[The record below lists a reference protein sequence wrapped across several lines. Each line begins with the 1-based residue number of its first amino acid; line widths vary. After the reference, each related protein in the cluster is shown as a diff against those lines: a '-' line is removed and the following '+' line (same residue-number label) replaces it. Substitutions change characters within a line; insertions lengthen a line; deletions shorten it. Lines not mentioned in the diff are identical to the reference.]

1 MALELQTTFTVGVVR
16 VANLE
21 VLKKEL
27 EKELEHFRQLPITR
41 ENISELRNARAR
53 LNKASEA
60 FNKRRLELQRSYNEP
75 FLVFKQEVDGIM
87 NQIQNVLTPLDNE
100 IKAFEDKDKFDKKE
114 KIAKYYT
121 DKYRFPIVP
130 FDKIFDEK
138 WFNYGV
144 SMERVQSEIIEKITA
159 IENNLK
165 LIDNI
170 VNDKPDYGK
179 ELKTEYLLS
188 LDLNVALSE
197 VNKRREIAS
206 KLDTSDKN
214 ATTDDLS
221 VIFKV
226 MGSKE
231 MLMKLSKFLKE
242 NDYKY
247 ERLQ

>member
-1 MALELQTTFTVGVVR
+1 LQTTFTVGVVR

-41 ENISELRNARAR
+41 DNISELRNARAR

-100 IKAFEDKDKFDKKE
+100 IKSFEDKDKFDKKE
-114 KIAKYYT
+114 KIVKYYT

-130 FDKIFDEK
+130 LDKIFDEK
-138 WFNYGV
+138 WLNYGV
-144 SMERVQSEIIEKITA
+144 SMERIQTEIIERITQ
-159 IENNLK
+159 IETSLT
-165 LIDNI
+165 LMDRMGETR
-170 VNDKPDYGK
+170 PDFAK

-188 LDLNVALSE
+188 LDFNVALAE

-206 KLDTSDKN
+206 KLDLSDKN
-214 ATTDDLS
+214 ATTDDIN

>member
-1 MALELQTTFTVGVVR
+1 MALELQTTFQVGVVR
-16 VANLE
+16 VANID

-27 EKELEHFRQLPITR
+27 EKELEHFRQLPISR
-41 ENISELRNARAR
+41 DNISELRNARAR

-75 FLVFKQEVDGIM
+75 FVVFKQDVDGIIQ
-87 NQIQNVLTPLDNE
+87 QIQDVLTPLDNE
-100 IKAFEDKDKFDKKE
+100 IKSFEEKDKIDKKE
-114 KIAKYYT
+114 RIVKYYT

-130 FDKIFDEK
+130 LDRIFDEK
-138 WFNYGV
+138 WLNYGV
-144 SMERVQSEIIEKITA
+144 SMEKIQTEIIEKITQ
-159 IENNLK
+159 IETS
-165 LIDNI
+165 LILM
-170 VNDKPDYGK
+170 DKMGETRPDFAK

-188 LDLNVALSE
+188 LDFNVALAE

-206 KLDTSDKN
+206 KLDLSDKN
-214 ATTDDLS
+214 ATTDDIT

>member
-41 ENISELRNARAR
+41 DNISELRNARAR

-114 KIAKYYT
+114 KIVKYYT

-130 FDKIFDEK
+130 LDKIFDEK
-138 WFNYGV
+138 WLNYGV
-144 SMERVQSEIIEKITA
+144 SMERIQTEIIERITQ
-159 IENNLK
+159 IETSLT
-165 LIDNI
+165 LMDRMGETR
-170 VNDKPDYGK
+170 PDFAK

-188 LDLNVALSE
+188 LDFNVALAE

-206 KLDTSDKN
+206 KLDLSDKN
-214 ATTDDLS
+214 ATTDDIN

-242 NDYKY
+242 NGYKY

>member
-41 ENISELRNARAR
+41 DNISELRNARAR

-100 IKAFEDKDKFDKKE
+100 IKSFEDKDKFDKKE
-114 KIAKYYT
+114 KIVKYYT

-130 FDKIFDEK
+130 LDKIFDEK
-138 WFNYGV
+138 WLNYGV
-144 SMERVQSEIIEKITA
+144 SMERIQTEIIERITQ
-159 IENNLK
+159 IETSLT
-165 LIDNI
+165 LMDRMGETR
-170 VNDKPDYGK
+170 PDFAK

-188 LDLNVALSE
+188 LDFNVALAE

-206 KLDTSDKN
+206 KLDLSDKN
-214 ATTDDLS
+214 ATTDDIN

>member
-41 ENISELRNARAR
+41 DNISELRNARAR

-114 KIAKYYT
+114 KIVKYYT

-130 FDKIFDEK
+130 LDKIFDEK
-138 WFNYGV
+138 WLNYGV
-144 SMERVQSEIIEKITA
+144 SMERIQTEIIEKITQ
-159 IENNLK
+159 IETSLT
-165 LIDNI
+165 LMDRMGETR
-170 VNDKPDYGK
+170 PDFAK

-188 LDLNVALSE
+188 LDFNVALAE

-206 KLDTSDKN
+206 KLDLSDKN
-214 ATTDDLS
+214 ATTDDIN

>member
-41 ENISELRNARAR
+41 DNISELRNARAR

-114 KIAKYYT
+114 KIVKYYT

-130 FDKIFDEK
+130 LDKIFDEK
-138 WFNYGV
+138 WLNYGV
-144 SMERVQSEIIEKITA
+144 SMERIQTEIIEKITQ
-159 IENNLK
+159 IETS
-165 LIDNI
+165 LILM
-170 VNDKPDYGK
+170 DKMGETRPDFAK

-188 LDLNVALSE
+188 LDFNVALAE

-206 KLDTSDKN
+206 KLDLSDKN
-214 ATTDDLS
+214 ATTDDIT

>member
-41 ENISELRNARAR
+41 DNISELRNARAR

-87 NQIQNVLTPLDNE
+87 NQIQNVLIPLDNE

-114 KIAKYYT
+114 KIVKYYT

-130 FDKIFDEK
+130 LDKIFDEK
-138 WFNYGV
+138 WLNYGV
-144 SMERVQSEIIEKITA
+144 SMERIQTEIIEKITQ
-159 IENNLK
+159 IETSLT
-165 LIDNI
+165 LMDRMGETR
-170 VNDKPDYGK
+170 PDFAK

-188 LDLNVALSE
+188 LDFNVALAE

-206 KLDTSDKN
+206 KLDLSDKN
-214 ATTDDLS
+214 ATTDDIN

>member
-41 ENISELRNARAR
+41 DNISELRNARAR

-114 KIAKYYT
+114 KIVKYYT

-130 FDKIFDEK
+130 LDKIFDEK
-138 WFNYGV
+138 WLNYGV
-144 SMERVQSEIIEKITA
+144 SMERIQTEIIERITQ
-159 IENNLK
+159 IETSLT
-165 LIDNI
+165 LMDRMGETR
-170 VNDKPDYGK
+170 PDFAK

-188 LDLNVALSE
+188 LDFNVALAE

-206 KLDTSDKN
+206 KLDLSDKN
-214 ATTDDLS
+214 ATTDDIN

>member
-16 VANLE
+16 VANLD

-41 ENISELRNARAR
+41 ENMSELRNARAR

-114 KIAKYYT
+114 KIVKYYT

-130 FDKIFDEK
+130 LDKIFDEK
-138 WFNYGV
+138 WLNYGM
-144 SMERVQSEIIEKITA
+144 SMERIQSEIIEKITQ
-159 IENNLK
+159 IESNLK
-165 LIDNI
+165 LIDNMS
-170 VNDKPDYGK
+170 NDKPDFAK
-179 ELKTEYLLS
+179 EVKTEYLLS
-188 LDLNVALSE
+188 LDLNVALAE

-231 MLMKLSKFLKE
+231 KLMKLSKFLKE